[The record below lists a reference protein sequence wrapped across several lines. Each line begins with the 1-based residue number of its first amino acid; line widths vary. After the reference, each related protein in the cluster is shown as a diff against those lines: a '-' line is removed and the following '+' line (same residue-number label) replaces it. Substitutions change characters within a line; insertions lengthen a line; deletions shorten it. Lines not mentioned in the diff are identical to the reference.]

1 MKKLLVLLV
10 LVMMFVM
17 VGCGNKN
24 TDYSIQKKL
33 ITFVISL

>member
-24 TDYSIQKKL
+24 LK
-33 ITFVISL
+33 FGMA